1 MPSIAISS
9 ITLMKNHKKKKGFT
23 LIELLVVIAIIAIL
37 AVVVVLTLNPA
48 ELLRQARDS
57 QRVSD
62 LGTLKSAVSLY
73 LVDTSFPNLA
83 STTAGYGGCY
93 LSTVTTKGTST
104 CAIFQK
110 TYPSSTISTT
120 ATLYRNNNA
129 MGWLPVNFSQITYG
143 SPLSALPVDPT
154 NNGTYY
160 YAYAATTT
168 GGYFFQINT
177 LMESKKYNAS
187 GTNDVVST
195 DGGPNNQVFESGSQ
209 PGLSL

>member
-1 MPSIAISS
+1 
-9 ITLMKNHKKKKGFT
+9 
-23 LIELLVVIAIIAIL
+23 LLVVIAIIAIL
-37 AVVVVLTLNPA
+37 AVVVALTLNPA

-62 LGTLKSAVSLY
+62 MGTLKSALSLY
-73 LVDTSFPNLA
+73 LVDTAAPNLA
-83 STTAGYGGCY
+83 STSVGYTGCY
-93 LSTVTTKGTST
+93 LSTVSTKGTST
-104 CAIFQK
+104 CGIFQK
-110 TYPSSTISTT
+110 TYSGGTVSTT

-129 MGWLPVNFSQITYG
+129 LGWLPVNFSQITFG

-154 NNGTYY
+154 NNASYY

-168 GGYFFQINT
+168 GGYYFQINS

-195 DGGPNNQVFESGSQ
+195 DGGPNNQVFESGNQ
-209 PGLSL
+209 PGLTL